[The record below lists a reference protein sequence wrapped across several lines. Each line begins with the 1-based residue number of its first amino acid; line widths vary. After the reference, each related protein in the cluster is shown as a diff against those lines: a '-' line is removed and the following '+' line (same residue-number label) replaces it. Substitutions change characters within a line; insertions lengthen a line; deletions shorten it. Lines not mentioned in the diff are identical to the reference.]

1 MSERRET
8 LKNYLTL
15 PVIKTLDK
23 QAIEHNIPHREPFL
37 LVDEVRVLEEKKK
50 YIGVRRVRADEY
62 YFKGHFPQKPIMPG
76 VLVVESISQAFG
88 GAIMGYITQGG
99 GGLPLFLS
107 IDEAKFRG
115 MVVPG
120 DLLEMPIEIIRFGK
134 ISKIYAEAYV
144 NGKLCTQASLTF
156 ILGETPHA

>member
-1 MSERRET
+1 MSERRDT
-8 LKNYLTL
+8 LKHFLEL
-15 PVIKTLDK
+15 PVIKTLNKAD
-23 QAIEHNIPHREPFL
+23 IEANIPHRDPFL

-50 YIGVRRVRADEY
+50 YVGIKHVRADEY
-62 YFKGHFPQKPIMPG
+62 YFKGHFPQKPVMPG
-76 VLVVESISQAFG
+76 VLIVETISQAFG
-88 GAIMGYITQGG
+88 GAIMSQIAAN

-107 IDEAKFRG
+107 IDNAKFRG

-120 DLLEMPIEIIRFGK
+120 DTLEMPIKIIRLGK

-156 ILGETPHA
+156 ILGENLHA

>member
-23 QAIEHNIPHREPFL
+23 LAIEHNIPHREPFL

>member
-1 MSERRET
+1 MSERRDT
-8 LKNYLTL
+8 LKSFLTL
-15 PVIKTLDK
+15 PALKTLSREE
-23 QAIEHNIPHREPFL
+23 IENTIPHRDPFL
-37 LVDEVRVLEEKKK
+37 LVDEVRILEDKKK
-50 YIGVRRVRADEY
+50 FLGIKRVRADEY

-88 GAIMGYITQGG
+88 GAIMGYITEGK

-107 IDEAKFRG
+107 IEDAKFRG

-120 DLLEMPIEIIRFGK
+120 DTLEMPIEILRLGK

-144 NGKLCTQASLTF
+144 NGKLCTQAHLTF
-156 ILGETPHA
+156 ILGENLHA

>member
-1 MSERRET
+1 MSERRDT
-8 LKNYLTL
+8 LKHFLEL
-15 PVIKTLDK
+15 PVIKTLNKAD
-23 QAIEHNIPHREPFL
+23 IEANIPHRDPFL

-50 YIGVRRVRADEY
+50 YVGIKHVRADEY
-62 YFKGHFPQKPIMPG
+62 YFKGHFPQKPVMPG
-76 VLVVESISQAFG
+76 VLIVETISQAFG
-88 GAIMGYITQGG
+88 GAIMSQIAAN

-107 IDEAKFRG
+107 IDNAKFRG

-120 DLLEMPIEIIRFGK
+120 DTLEMPIEIIRLGK

-156 ILGETPHA
+156 ILGENLHA